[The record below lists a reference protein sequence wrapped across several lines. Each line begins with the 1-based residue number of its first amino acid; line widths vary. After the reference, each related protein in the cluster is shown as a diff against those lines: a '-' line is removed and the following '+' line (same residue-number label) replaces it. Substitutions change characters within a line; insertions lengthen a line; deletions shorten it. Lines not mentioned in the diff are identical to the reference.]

1 MSSKIESIT
10 ATVPVTGQSSREKR
24 REIESR
30 YWSKPENRERKRQ
43 KDKRYYERHKE
54 EILKRTKEYQK
65 NHQEQRKETLKRYYH
80 NHKDSESAR
89 QKEYIENNH
98 KKYLAHRAVRSA
110 VLKGVLDHQPCSVC
124 GEIKA
129 EAHHDDYSK
138 PLEVKWL
145 CHKCHMMWHSQN
157 KETV

>member
-1 MSSKIESIT
+1 MWKIESIT
-10 ATVPVTGQSSREKR
+10 ATVPVTGQSLRERR
-24 REIESR
+24 REIERR
-30 YWSKPENRERKRQ
+30 YWSKPENKERKRQ

-54 EILKRTKEYQK
+54 EILKKMKEYQK
-65 NHQEQRKETLKRYYH
+65 NHQEQRKETLKRYYR

-89 QKEYIENNH
+89 QKEYIENNRE
-98 KKYLAHRAVRSA
+98 KYLAHTAVRGA
-110 VLKGVLDHQPCSVC
+110 ILRGKLHKHTCSVC
-124 GEIKA
+124 GAEKA

-157 KETV
+157 KEAV

>member
-1 MSSKIESIT
+1 MIESIT
-10 ATVPVTGQSSREKR
+10 ATIPVVGQSSRERR
-24 REIESR
+24 REIERR
-30 YWSKPENRERKRQ
+30 YWSKPENKERKRQ

-54 EILKRTKEYQK
+54 EILKKTKEYQE
-65 NHQEQRKETLKRYYH
+65 NHPEQRKETLKRYYL

-89 QKEYIENNH
+89 QKEYIENNRE
-98 KKYLAHRAVRSA
+98 KYLAHIAVQEA
-110 VLKGVLDHQPCSVC
+110 VSRGELCKHTCSSC
-124 GEIKA
+124 GSEKA